1 MLARQLN
8 SASKTLA
15 DFTDPELL
23 VSQLQS
29 PTANSA
35 LIELCSLLHRKG
47 RLDNSTTFYDAV
59 LAREALS
66 ATCFLPGW
74 AFPHARLKELPE
86 LCFALARTAQ
96 PVKWIGDAQA
106 LVQTIFLFAVPEHA
120 GKAYLELV
128 SAIARL
134 SQNRELCATLNRAP
148 DADSIFRVL
157 QQVSFYKPQAAAPG
171 ARAFSAGVA
180 FNV

>member
-1 MLARQLN
+1 MLGLQSNLGSR
-8 SASKTLA
+8 TLA
-15 DFTDPELL
+15 DFTDPDL
-23 VSQLQS
+23 VVAGLNR

-35 LIELCSLLHRKG
+35 LSELCSLLQQKG
-47 RLDNSTTFYDAV
+47 RLEDSAKFHDAV

-66 ATCFLPGW
+66 PTCFLPGW

-86 LCFALARTAQ
+86 LCFALGRTAQ
-96 PVKWIGDAQA
+96 PVQWFGDAQA

-128 SAIARL
+128 STIARL
-134 SQNRELCATLNRAP
+134 SQNRDLCASLNHAT
-148 DADSIFRVL
+148 DAQAMFRVL
-157 QQVSFYKPQAAAPG
+157 QNVAIYQTRPAASG

>member
-23 VSQLQS
+23 VSQLHC

-35 LIELCSLLHRKG
+35 LIELCSLLQRKG
-47 RLDNSTTFYDAV
+47 RIDNSTAFYAAI
-59 LAREALS
+59 LARESLS
-66 ATCFLPGW
+66 PTCFLPGW

-86 LCFALARTAQ
+86 LCFALARTAE
-96 PVKWIGDAQA
+96 PVKWIGEAQA
-106 LVQTIFLFAVPEHA
+106 LVHTIFLFAVPEHA

-128 SAIARL
+128 STIARFT
-134 SQNRELCATLNRAP
+134 QNRDLCAALNRA
-148 DADSIFRVL
+148 ADTAAMFHVL
-157 QQVSFYKPQAAAPG
+157 QQVSFYKPQAAVPG